1 MKKVLALLMVSGTVV
16 LTGCGGGGNSSANGN
31 ANGSA
36 NGNAD
41 VAVPPVVVAPPPV
54 VVAPPPPPA
63 LAAYVGTWTPACNDS
78 FRQRLVVALKNDGSG
93 ALEISTYDETF
104 STADCS
110 GPVQFTET
118 TSEKITATPDGAG
131 NIQLKLTADSPASD
145 IRIDKVVSSLP
156 AHTIQ
161 ITGPAVTT
169 VLVNGKPNWRIT
181 DGSGDTTDI
190 PDTGIQQAVSDNGG
204 FYLRGN
210 ELFTVMQKD
219 GAYVLDMHYVKQ

>member
-1 MKKVLALLMVSGTVV
+1 MKKVLALLMVSGTVA
-16 LTGCGGGGNSSANGN
+16 LTGCGGGGSGGGG
-31 ANGSA
+31 NGSNISGSGDA
-36 NGNAD
+36 I
-41 VAVPPVVVAPPPV
+41 VPPV

-63 LAAYVGTWTPACNDS
+63 LAAYVGTWQPACNNQY
-78 FRQRLVVALKNDGSG
+78 RQRLVIALKSDGSG
-93 ALEISTYDETF
+93 ALEMSTYGETF
-104 STADCS
+104 ATPDCS

-156 AHTIQ
+156 AHTLQ
-161 ITGPAVTT
+161 LTGPAVTK
-169 VLVNGKPNWRIT
+169 VLLDGKPYWRIN
-181 DGSGDTTDI
+181 DGSGDYEDI
-190 PDTGIQQAVSDNGG
+190 PDTGLQEAESGNGG

>member
-1 MKKVLALLMVSGTVV
+1 MKKVLALLMVSGTVA
-16 LTGCGGGGNSSANGN
+16 LTGCGGGSDGNSGANSGANG
-31 ANGSA
+31 ASG
-36 NGNAD
+36 D
-41 VAVPPVVVAPPPV
+41 VAVPVPPV

-63 LAAYVGTWTPACNDS
+63 LAAYVGTWQPACDDQY
-78 FRQRLVVALKNDGSG
+78 RQRLVVALKGDGSG
-93 ALEISTYDETF
+93 ALEMSTYGETF
-104 STADCS
+104 ATSDCS

-169 VLVNGKPNWRIT
+169 VMLNGKPHWHIN
-181 DGSGDTTDI
+181 DGNGNTTDI
-190 PDTGIQQAVSDNGG
+190 PDTGVQTAVSGKGG

-210 ELFTVMQKD
+210 ELFTVMEKD
-219 GAYVLDMHYVKQ
+219 GAYVLDMRYVKQ

>member
-1 MKKVLALLMVSGTVV
+1 MKKIWALLMVSGTVA
-16 LTGCGGGGNSSANGN
+16 LAGCGGGSDSGSSSA
-31 ANGSA
+31 SV
-36 NGNAD
+36 D
-41 VAVPPVVVAPPPV
+41 VAVPPV

-63 LAAYVGTWTPACNDS
+63 LAAYVGTWQPACENQY
-78 FRQRLVVALKNDGSG
+78 RQRLVIALKSDGSG
-93 ALEISTYDETF
+93 ALEMSTYGETF
-104 STADCS
+104 GTPDCS

-131 NIQLKLTADSPASD
+131 NIQLKLAADSPASD
-145 IRIDKVVSSLP
+145 IRIDKVVSSIP

-161 ITGPAVTT
+161 FTGPAVTA
-169 VLVNGKPNWRIT
+169 VRLDSGPHWHIFIG
-181 DGSGDTTDI
+181 DGNYMDI
-190 PDTGIQQAVSDNGG
+190 PDTGLQQAESGKGG

>member
-1 MKKVLALLMVSGTVV
+1 MKKVLALLMVSGTVA
-16 LTGCGGGGNSSANGN
+16 LTGCGGGSSGNSGANSASG
-31 ANGSA
+31 
-36 NGNAD
+36 D
-41 VAVPPVVVAPPPV
+41 AVVPPV

-63 LAAYVGTWTPACNDS
+63 LAAYVGTWQPACDDQY
-78 FRQRLVVALKNDGSG
+78 RQRLVVALKNDGSG
-93 ALEISTYDETF
+93 ALEMSTYGETF
-104 STADCS
+104 ATPDCS

-131 NIQLKLTADSPASD
+131 NIQLKLVADSPASD

-169 VLVNGKPNWRIT
+169 VMLNGKPHWHIN
-181 DGSGDTTDI
+181 DGSGNTTDI
-190 PDTGIQQAVSDNGG
+190 PDTGVQTAVSGKGG

-210 ELFTVMQKD
+210 ELFTVMEKD

>member
-16 LTGCGGGGNSSANGN
+16 LTGCGGGSGGNSGTNSGAIS
-31 ANGSA
+31 GSGDA
-36 NGNAD
+36 
-41 VAVPPVVVAPPPV
+41 VVPPVVVV
-54 VVAPPPPPA
+54 PPPPPA
-63 LAAYVGTWTPACNDS
+63 LAAYIGNWQPACNS
-78 FRQRLVVALKNDGSG
+78 HFRQRLVVALKSDGSG
-93 ALEISTYDETF
+93 ALEMSTYGETF
-104 STADCS
+104 GTPDCS

-118 TSEKITATPDGAG
+118 TSEKITAVPDGAG

-161 ITGPAVTT
+161 FTGPAVTT
-169 VLVNGKPNWRIT
+169 VMLDGKPYWRINN
-181 DGSGDTTDI
+181 GSGNYTDI
-190 PDTGIQQAVSDNGG
+190 PDTGLQKAESGKGG

-210 ELFTVMQKD
+210 ELFTVMEKD

>member
-1 MKKVLALLMVSGTVV
+1 MVSGTVA
-16 LTGCGGGGNSSANGN
+16 LAGCGGGSDSGSNSGSSGN
-31 ANGSA
+31 
-36 NGNAD
+36 
-41 VAVPPVVVAPPPV
+41 VVVAVPPV

-63 LAAYVGTWTPACNDS
+63 LAAYVGTWQPACIDQY
-78 FRQRLVVALKNDGSG
+78 RQRLVVALKSDGSG
-93 ALEISTYDETF
+93 ALEMSTYDETYG
-104 STADCS
+104 TPDCS
-110 GPVQFTET
+110 GPVQYTET
-118 TSEKITATPDGAG
+118 TSEKITAMPDGAG
-131 NIQLKLTADSPASD
+131 NIQIKLAADSPASD

-169 VLVNGKPNWRIT
+169 VLLNGKPYWRIT

-190 PDTGIQQAVSDNGG
+190 PDTGIQQEVSDKGG

-210 ELFTVMQKD
+210 ELFTVMEKN

>member
-1 MKKVLALLMVSGTVV
+1 MKKIWTVLMVSGTVA
-16 LTGCGGGGNSSANGN
+16 LAGCGGGGGSDSG
-31 ANGSA
+31 NGSSS
-36 NGNAD
+36 GS
-41 VAVPPVVVAPPPV
+41 VAVAVPPV

-63 LAAYVGTWTPACNDS
+63 LAAYVGTWQPACIDQY
-78 FRQRLVVALKNDGSG
+78 RQRLVVALKSDGSG
-93 ALEISTYDETF
+93 ALEMSTYGETYG
-104 STADCS
+104 TPDCS

-118 TSEKITATPDGAG
+118 TSEKITATPDGTG

-161 ITGPAVTT
+161 FTGPAVTT
-169 VLVNGKPNWRIT
+169 VLVDGKPHWRIT

-190 PDTGIQQAVSDNGG
+190 ADTGIQQAVSGKGG

-210 ELFTVMQKD
+210 ELFTVMEKD